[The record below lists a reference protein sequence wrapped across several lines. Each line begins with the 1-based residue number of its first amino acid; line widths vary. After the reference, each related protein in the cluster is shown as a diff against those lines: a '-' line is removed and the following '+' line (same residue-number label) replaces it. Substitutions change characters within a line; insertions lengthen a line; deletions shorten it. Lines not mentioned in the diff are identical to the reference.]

1 MSALR
6 NSIPVLFGLV
16 AIALIVGVVA
26 ITGLN
31 VGAETNGEQ
40 EVLAEAETLEPSVYK
55 TALESTETAPT
66 VENFNPGNM
75 FVDVVKRV
83 RPSIVSIYTSK
94 NVKIPANPWHRFF
107 RDFGFEQD
115 QRFQEEESQERTQQ
129 GLGSGIIIS
138 EDGYILTN
146 HHVVK
151 DMDELNVKLISGKE
165 YIAELVG
172 SDPTT
177 EVALIKIDASGLQ
190 AALLG
195 NSENLQIGEWVL
207 AIGSPY
213 SLEFTV
219 TAGIVSA
226 LSRDI
231 DIIRERGYAIN
242 NFIQTDAAINP
253 GNSGGALINY
263 QGNVVGINT
272 AIASPTGSYIGYG
285 FAIPINLAKSVMDDF
300 RKYGKVNRGYLGVR
314 IKPITSAAAKSY
326 GLDRVRGVLVF
337 GVQEGKAADKAGIK
351 EDDIIL
357 SVNGDEVNKPNQ
369 LQAKI
374 GSNNP
379 GEEVTL
385 VIWRDG
391 KEKTIRVELEGLDE
405 ELKPVAQEESQS
417 ENISTLIGVTVT
429 DLDDRQ
435 LSQLELDDGV
445 VVASVKNNSPADKA
459 GISRG
464 DVVFKVDNEPVKS
477 AKQFDSYIDDLKKG
491 DVVRM
496 RLRRRVRSGQTFDD
510 LVFIEIPK
518 K

>member
-1 MSALR
+1 MSVLR

-16 AIALIVGVVA
+16 AIAFIVGVVT

-31 VGAETNGEQ
+31 IGAEPNGEQ

-55 TALESTETAPT
+55 TALESTQTAPT
-66 VENFNPGNM
+66 IENFSPGNM
-75 FVDVVKRV
+75 FVEVVKRV

-94 NVKIPANPWHRFF
+94 SVKIPANPWHRFF
-107 RDFGFEQD
+107 RDFGFDQD
-115 QRFQEEESQERTQQ
+115 QRFQDEDAQERTQQ

-151 DMDELNVKLISGKE
+151 DMDELNVKLIDGKE
-165 YIAELVG
+165 YKAELIG

-177 EVALIKIDASGLQ
+177 EVALIKIDADGLQ
-190 AALLG
+190 EALLG
-195 NSENLQIGEWVL
+195 NSDNLQIGEWVL

-231 DIIRERGYAIN
+231 NIIQERGYAIN

-300 RKYGKVNRGYLGVR
+300 RKYGKVNRGYLGIQ
-314 IKPITSAAAKSY
+314 IKGITSAAARSF
-326 GLDRVRGVLVF
+326 GLDKVRGVLVL
-337 GVQEGKAADKAGIK
+337 GVQEGRAADKAGIK

-357 SVNGDEVNKPNQ
+357 SVNGTEVNKPNQ
-369 LQAKI
+369 LQANI

-379 GEEVTL
+379 GDEVTL
-385 VIWRDG
+385 EIWRDG
-391 KEKTIRVELEGLDE
+391 KKKTVKVKLEGLE
-405 ELKPVAQEESQS
+405 EEAEPVAREKVVE
-417 ENISTLIGVTVT
+417 ENITTLIGINVT

-435 LSQLELDDGV
+435 LSQLGLDDGV

-459 GISRG
+459 GIGRG
-464 DVVFKVDNEPVKS
+464 DVIYKIDNDEVKS
-477 AKQFDSYIDDLKKG
+477 AKQFDDYIDDLEKG

-496 RLRRRVRSGQTFDD
+496 RLVRRTRSGQTFKD
-510 LVFIEIPK
+510 LVFVEIPK